1 MERTIKVSTGGLNTM
16 KKSLKAILAGATMLS
31 LAGAANAAD
40 LSFAGGWPPN
50 SAPTAT
56 LEKFATAVGELTNG
70 EVSVRVFPLSLLSFA
85 EANAGVRDGIA
96 DMTANLMA
104 YFPAEFANFNMLA
117 EFSELVE
124 LEEFAGELSSTAFA
138 GAITEYVF
146 QNCPACLGEIDGQ
159 NQVYL
164 GASSTTSYVLQCVV
178 PLNTVADLQGKRIR
192 TAGAYWARWA
202 ESVGATPVSMS
213 VNETLEGL
221 NQGVV
226 DCTASNT
233 ADFVNFGF
241 IDVVKYVYLGLPG
254 AQFNVP
260 FTMNKDSWNGLS
272 DDNKAAMLRAHA
284 KLIADI
290 AWVYI
295 EEARAGRERA
305 PSLGIAYEEAS
316 PELVALNREFISKD
330 KEDVARI
337 YAERFNITTG
347 AEAAAALTEGLTKWT
362 ELTRNVASADELA
375 EIYWNEIYSKIDVAT
390 YGK

>member
-1 MERTIKVSTGGLNTM
+1 M
-16 KKSLKAILAGATMLS
+16 KKSLKTVLFGATMLS
-31 LAGAANAAD
+31 MAGAANAAE
-40 LSFAGGWPPN
+40 LTFAGGWPPN
-50 SAPTAT
+50 SGPTGA
-56 LEKFATAVGELTNG
+56 LESFATAVGELSNG

-96 DMTANLMA
+96 DMTANLLA

-117 EFSELVE
+117 EFSELAE

-138 GAITEYVF
+138 GANMEYVF
-146 QNCPACLGEIDGQ
+146 QSCPACMDEINAQ

-164 GASSTTSYVLQCVV
+164 GAASTTTYVLQCVV
-178 PLNTVADLQGKRIR
+178 PLNSVADLQGKRIR

-202 ESVGATPVSMS
+202 EAVGATPVSMS

-260 FTMNKDSWNGLS
+260 FTMNKDSWNALS
-272 DDNKAAMLRAHA
+272 DEHKTALLRAHA
-284 KLIADI
+284 KLAADMT
-290 AWVYI
+290 WVYI
-295 EEARAGRERA
+295 QEARAGRERA
-305 PSLGIAYEEAS
+305 PGLGIEYTDAA
-316 PELVALNREFISKD
+316 PELVALNREFIANDKD
-330 KEDVARI
+330 EVARI
-337 YAERFNITTG
+337 YQERFNITTG
-347 AEAAAALTEGLTKWT
+347 AAAATALTELMTKWT
-362 ELTRNVASADELA
+362 DLTRNVTSSEELA
-375 EIYWNEIYSKIDVAT
+375 EIYWNEIFSKIDVAT

>member
-1 MERTIKVSTGGLNTM
+1 M
-16 KKSLKAILAGATMLS
+16 KKTLKALLAGATMLS
-31 LAGAANAAD
+31 VAGMAQANN

-56 LEKFATAVGELTNG
+56 LEKFATAVNELTNG

-104 YFPAEFANFNMLA
+104 YFPAEFANFNMLS

-146 QNCPACLGEIDGQ
+146 QNCPACLSEIDGQ

-202 ESVGATPVSMS
+202 ETVGATPVSMS

-241 IDVVKYVYLGLPG
+241 IDVVKYVYMGLPG

-272 DDNKAAMLRAHA
+272 DANKAGMLRAHA

-305 PSLGIAYEEAS
+305 PGLGINYAEAS
-316 PELVALNREFISKD
+316 AELIALNRDFIAKD

-337 YAERFNITTG
+337 YAERFNITSGT
-347 AEAAAALTEGLTKWT
+347 EAAAALTEALAKWT
-362 ELTRNVASADELA
+362 DLTRGATNAEELA
-375 EIYWNEIYSKIDVAT
+375 EIYSKIDVAT

>member
-1 MERTIKVSTGGLNTM
+1 M
-16 KKSLKAILAGATMLS
+16 KKSLKTLLAGATMLTMVS
-31 LAGAANAAD
+31 TAQAAEMT
-40 LSFAGGWPPN
+40 FAGGWPPN
-50 SAPTAT
+50 SGPTGV
-56 LEKFATAVGELTNG
+56 LEDFATAVGELSNG
-70 EVSVRVFPLSLLSFA
+70 EISVRVFPLSLLSFA

-96 DMTANLMA
+96 DMTSNLMA

-117 EFSELVE
+117 EYSELVE

-138 GAITEYVF
+138 GANMEYVI
-146 QNCPACLGEIDGQ
+146 QNCPACLDEIDAQ

-164 GASSTTSYVLQCVV
+164 GAASTTSYVLQCVV
-178 PLNTVADLQGKRIR
+178 PLSTVADLQGKRIR

-241 IDVVKYVYLGLPG
+241 IDVVKHVYLGLPG
-254 AQFNVP
+254 AQFNAP
-260 FTMNKDSWNGLS
+260 FTMNKDSWNGLT
-272 DDNKAAMLRAHA
+272 DTQKTAMLRAHA
-284 KLIADI
+284 KLAADMT
-290 AWVYI
+290 WVYI

-305 PSLGIAYEEAS
+305 PGLGIEYTDAS
-316 PELVALNREFISKD
+316 PELVALNREFIAKD
-330 KEDVARI
+330 KDAIAKI

-347 AEAAAALTEGLTKWT
+347 TEAATALTASMAKWT
-362 ELTRNVASADELA
+362 DLTRNLTSADALA
-375 EIYWNEIYSKIDVAT
+375 EVYWTEIFSKIDVAT

>member
-1 MERTIKVSTGGLNTM
+1 MTSR
-16 KKSLKAILAGATMLS
+16 LKTILAGATMLS
-31 LAGAANAAD
+31 MASAAQSAE
-40 LSFAGGWPPN
+40 LTFAGGWPPN
-50 SAPTAT
+50 SAPTAM
-56 LEKFATAVGELTNG
+56 LEEFATAVGELTNG
-70 EVSVRVFPLSLLSFA
+70 DVSVRVFPLSLLSFA

-124 LEEFAGELSSTAFA
+124 LEEFAGEMSSTAFA

-146 QNCPACLGEIDGQ
+146 QNCPACLGEIDAQ

-164 GASSTTSYVLQCVV
+164 GAASTTSYVLQCVV
-178 PLNTVADLQGKRIR
+178 PLSTVADLQGKRIR

-202 ESVGATPVSMS
+202 ETVGATPVSMS

-241 IDVVKYVYLGLPG
+241 IDVVKYVYVGLPG

-260 FTMNKDSWNGLS
+260 FTMNKDSWNALS
-272 DDNKAAMLRAHA
+272 DENKTAMLRAHA
-284 KLIADI
+284 KLVADI
-290 AWVYI
+290 SWVYI
-295 EEARAGRERA
+295 EEARAGKERA
-305 PSLGIAYEEAS
+305 PGLGIEYTDAS
-316 PELVALNREFISKD
+316 AELVALNRDFISKD

-337 YAERFNITTG
+337 YAERFNISTG
-347 AEAAAALTEGLTKWT
+347 TEAAAALTESLAKWT
-362 ELTRNVASADELA
+362 DLTRDVSSAEQLA
-375 EIYWNEIYSKIDVAT
+375 EIYWNEIFSKIDVAT

>member
-1 MERTIKVSTGGLNTM
+1 MTSR
-16 KKSLKAILAGATMLS
+16 LKTILAGATMLS
-31 LAGAANAAD
+31 MASAAQSAE
-40 LSFAGGWPPN
+40 LTFAGGWPPN
-50 SAPTAT
+50 SAPTAM
-56 LEKFATAVGELTNG
+56 LEEFATAVGELTNG

-124 LEEFAGELSSTAFA
+124 LEEFAGEMSSTAFA

-146 QNCPACLGEIDGQ
+146 QNCPACLGEIDAQ

-164 GASSTTSYVLQCVV
+164 GAASTTSYVLQCVV
-178 PLNTVADLQGKRIR
+178 PLSTVADLQGKRIR

-202 ESVGATPVSMS
+202 ETVGATPVSMS

-241 IDVVKYVYLGLPG
+241 IDVVKYVYVGLPG

-260 FTMNKDSWNGLS
+260 FTMNKDSWNALS
-272 DDNKAAMLRAHA
+272 DENKTAMLRAHA
-284 KLIADI
+284 KLVADI
-290 AWVYI
+290 SWVYI
-295 EEARAGRERA
+295 EEARAGKERA
-305 PSLGIAYEEAS
+305 PGLGIEYTDAS
-316 PELVALNREFISKD
+316 AELVALNRDFISKD

-337 YAERFNITTG
+337 YAERFNISTG
-347 AEAAAALTEGLTKWT
+347 TEAAAALTESLAKWT
-362 ELTRNVASADELA
+362 DLTRDVSSAEQLA
-375 EIYWNEIYSKIDVAT
+375 EIYWNEIFSKIDVAT

>member
-1 MERTIKVSTGGLNTM
+1 MKSTFKTLCAGVS
-16 KKSLKAILAGATMLS
+16 ILAMT
-31 LAGAANAAD
+31 GAAHAAD

-56 LEKFATAVGELTNG
+56 LENYAKAVEDLSGGEIT
-70 EVSVRVFPLSLLSFA
+70 VRVFPLSLLSFA

-96 DMTANLMA
+96 DLTSNLMA
-104 YFPAEFANFNMLA
+104 YFPSEFPNFNMLA

-138 GAITEYVF
+138 GANMEYVM
-146 QNCPACLGEIDGQ
+146 QSCPACLGEVDAQ

-164 GASSTTSYVLQCVV
+164 GAASTTSYVLQCVV
-178 PLNTVADLQGKRIR
+178 PLTSVADLQGKRIR
-192 TAGAYWARWA
+192 AAGAYWARWA
-202 ESVGATPVSMS
+202 ESVGAVPVSMS

-254 AQFNVP
+254 AQFNAP

-272 DDNKAAMLRAHA
+272 DEGKTAMLRAHA
-284 KLIADI
+284 KLAADMT
-290 AWVYI
+290 WVYI

-305 PSLGIAYEEAS
+305 PGLGIEYGDA
-316 PELVALNREFISKD
+316 PQDMIDMNRAFISND

-347 AEAAAALTEGLTKWT
+347 AEAADALNTLLAKWTDLTKDISSSDALAELYWT
-362 ELTRNVASADELA
+362 EIFSKVDVAS
-375 EIYWNEIYSKIDVAT
+375 